1 LITGRH
7 QDTLTRGSARAPK
20 RSVPVS
26 PYWFLAIAA
35 VFLSLIVLV
44 IVGMLIKGAIES
56 LMEGYIAHR
65 HFNLIDR
72 ELDRNPN
79 VRLSE
84 IYEVRRYVDGDLS
97 RVQPAPLVDD
107 NRQPPLPDS

>member
-1 LITGRH
+1 LNGKAP
-7 QDTLTRGSARAPK
+7 DTLSRGSARDLK
-20 RSVPVS
+20 RSVLVS
-26 PYWFLAIAA
+26 PSWFLAIVA
-35 VFLSLIVLV
+35 VLVLIVFV
-44 IVGMLIKGAIES
+44 IIFGMLIKGAIES